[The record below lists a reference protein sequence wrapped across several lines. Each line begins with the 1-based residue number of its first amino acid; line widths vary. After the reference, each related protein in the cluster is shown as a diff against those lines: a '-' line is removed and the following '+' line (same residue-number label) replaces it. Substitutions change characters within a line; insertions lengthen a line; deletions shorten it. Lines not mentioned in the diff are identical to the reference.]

1 MIVEVVQEIRLDEMV
16 FNHYNNLD
24 NFEMVLEINK
34 HLVNKFILEVG
45 DKVEL
50 PRFVESNKTIAIKA
64 LWD

>member
-1 MIVEVVQEIRLDEMV
+1 MIVEVVQETRLDEMV
-16 FNHYNNLD
+16 FNHYKNLD

-34 HLVNKFILEVG
+34 HLVNKFILKIG

-50 PRFVESNKTIAIKA
+50 PPFVESNKTIAIKA